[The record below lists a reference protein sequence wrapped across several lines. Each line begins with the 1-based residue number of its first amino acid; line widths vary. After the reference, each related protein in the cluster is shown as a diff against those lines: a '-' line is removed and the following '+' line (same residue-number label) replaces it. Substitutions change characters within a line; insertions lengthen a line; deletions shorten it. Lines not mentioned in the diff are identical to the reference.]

1 MARWTLPVLLTAIER
16 SFRAVFRSF
25 QTFVGELRRSW
36 STKVPE
42 ASISGDLDEGE
53 LPESYARTRLVML
66 VVDPLLVHA
75 YWEVLPNHL
84 SEAKR
89 RLDGDSNPAQ
99 TVLRFHETRAAG
111 EVPEPNW
118 FDVEVD
124 LSARNWY
131 TPLSSP
137 NKGYYV
143 DLGLKSGNGFV
154 ALARSN
160 SIYTPRG
167 WPEEEAKKQ
176 MTPTED
182 TWLTSSKNAADRH
195 LEVAPPPP
203 SRPEADGRRPSPAPI
218 PAPVPQVPL
227 AVHQTSSAETLEKKL
242 KEFQIL
248 RELAN
253 QEART
258 IQGSEHWD
266 MEAKE
271 PVEPE
276 QEEQVDTSSEER
288 SEEALLDLTGI
299 AERKLEMGIASTMLH
314 PIQVETGSAQINK
327 T

>member
-1 MARWTLPVLLTAIER
+1 MARWTLPGLLTAIER

-25 QTFVGELRRSW
+25 QTFVDELRRSW

-42 ASISGDLDEGE
+42 ASLGSDLDAGE

-75 YWEVLPNHL
+75 YWEVLPNHFN
-84 SEAKR
+84 EAKR
-89 RLDGDSNPAQ
+89 RLDGDSTPPQA
-99 TVLRFHETRAAG
+99 VLRFHETRAAG

-160 SIYTPRG
+160 SICTPRE
-167 WPEEEAKKQ
+167 WPEEETKNH
-176 MTPTED
+176 MPPMEGDSRT
-182 TWLTSSKNAADRH
+182 LSKNAAGH
-195 LEVAPPPP
+195 LEVAAPP
-203 SRPEADGRRPSPAPI
+203 SRPEADGRRPSPAPV
-218 PAPVPQVPL
+218 PAPAPQVSL
-227 AVHQTSSAETLEKKL
+227 GVHPTSSAETLEKKL

-314 PIQVETGSAQINK
+314 PMHHPIQGEIGSDR
-327 T
+327 